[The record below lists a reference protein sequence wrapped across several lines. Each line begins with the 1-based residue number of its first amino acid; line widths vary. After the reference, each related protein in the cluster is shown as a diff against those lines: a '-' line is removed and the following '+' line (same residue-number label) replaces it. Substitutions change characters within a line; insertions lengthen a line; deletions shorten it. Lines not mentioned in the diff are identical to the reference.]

1 MQRNR
6 IPTIAAVM
14 MVLFM
19 GVTCPTNTQ
28 AQVGFL
34 GLQVQGLDPL
44 AAKALGLGSPSG
56 VLVKDVAVGEP
67 GAIAGIR
74 RGDLIIKFNSK
85 IVRTFADLI
94 LAVRT
99 TKPRQNV
106 PIEVRRD
113 GIRFNFVLSTT
124 KRPAPWNVKEKAS
137 HHYPDLGFA
146 VTTLTNKVRKNFS
159 IRWGATGL
167 VVTTV
172 EAEGIVSRGFRE
184 GEVIHQANL
193 RDLWHPRQL
202 TEHIEAARTSGRENL
217 LLLVE
222 GPAGYR
228 YILMPLKK

>member
-1 MQRNR
+1 MQRTR
-6 IPTIAAVM
+6 ILTIAAVIT
-14 MVLFM
+14 VLFM

-44 AAKALGLGSPSG
+44 AAKALGLRSPSG
-56 VLVKDVAVGEP
+56 VLVKDVAAGEP
-67 GAIAGIR
+67 GAVAGIR

-85 IVRTFADLI
+85 TVRTFADLI
-94 LAVRT
+94 SAVRT

-106 PIEVRRD
+106 PIEVRR
-113 GIRFNFVLSTT
+113 GGMRFNFVLSTT
-124 KRPAPWNVKEKAS
+124 KRPASWNVKEKAS

-146 VTTLTNKVRKNFS
+146 VTTLTNKVRKNFAV
-159 IRWGATGL
+159 RWGATGL
-167 VVTTV
+167 VVTIV
-172 EAEGIVSRGFRE
+172 EKEGIASRGFRK
-184 GEVIHQANL
+184 GDVIHQANL
-193 RDLWHPRQL
+193 WDLWHPRQL
-202 TEHIEAARTSGRENL
+202 TEHIEAAITLGRNNL

>member
-6 IPTIAAVM
+6 ILTIAAVLI
-14 MVLFM
+14 VLFI

-28 AQVGFL
+28 AQAGFL

-44 AAKALGLGSPSG
+44 AAKALGLRSPNG

-85 IVRTFADLI
+85 TIGTFDDLI
-94 LAVRT
+94 SAVLA
-99 TKPRQNV
+99 TKPGQNV
-106 PIEVRRD
+106 PIAVRRR
-113 GIRFNFVLSTT
+113 GMRFNFVLSTT
-124 KRPAPWNVKEKAS
+124 KRPAPWNVTGKAS
-137 HHYPDLGFA
+137 HHYPDLGFV

-172 EAEGIVSRGFRE
+172 ETEGIVSRGWRHRR
-184 GEVIHQANL
+184 GL
-193 RDLWHPRQL
+193 
-202 TEHIEAARTSGRENL
+202 G
-217 LLLVE
+217 
-222 GPAGYR
+222 
-228 YILMPLKK
+228 

>member
-19 GVTCPTNTQ
+19 GVTCPTNTPSRC
-28 AQVGFL
+28 AFWVCKFEGSS
-34 GLQVQGLDPL
+34 

-85 IVRTFADLI
+85 TVRTFADLI

-113 GIRFNFVLSTT
+113 SIRFNFHAEHCR
-124 KRPAPWNVKEKAS
+124 RP
-137 HHYPDLGFA
+137 
-146 VTTLTNKVRKNFS
+146 
-159 IRWGATGL
+159 GAM
-167 VVTTV
+167 
-172 EAEGIVSRGFRE
+172 EC
-184 GEVIHQANL
+184 
-193 RDLWHPRQL
+193 
-202 TEHIEAARTSGRENL
+202 
-217 LLLVE
+217 
-222 GPAGYR
+222 
-228 YILMPLKK
+228 